1 MVGLWMDSPDD
12 TAVITLVHFTH
23 LPLDKMDNILAD
35 AIFKCIFVN
44 EKSDILIWISW
55 KFVP

>member
-1 MVGLWMDSPDD
+1 MAGLWMDSPDD
-12 TAVITLVHFTH
+12 TAVTTLFHLTR
-23 LPLDKMDNILAD
+23 LPLDKMGDILAD

-44 EKSDILIWISW
+44 EKSDIFIWISL